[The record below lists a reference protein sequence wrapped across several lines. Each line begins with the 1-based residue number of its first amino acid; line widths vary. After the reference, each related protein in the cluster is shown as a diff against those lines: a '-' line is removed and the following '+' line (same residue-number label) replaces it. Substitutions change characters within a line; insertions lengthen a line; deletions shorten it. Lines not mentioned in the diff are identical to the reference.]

1 DFTPRTQ
8 WTLTLLVAGMWLACA
23 TIVREHVVRPLQTV
37 SNVLG
42 ALRERDYTLRARGS
56 NPEDALGLLLLELN
70 SLGDDL
76 RAQRLGAL
84 EATALLRRVME
95 EIDVAIFAFDAAHA
109 LRLVNRA
116 GAALLGRAP
125 EQLLGRDASSLG
137 LASSLAGDT
146 PRVDALA
153 FPGRAGR
160 WEVRRGMFRQSG
172 LPHQLLVLTDVSRA
186 LSDEERQAWK
196 RLIRVLSHE
205 LNNSL
210 APIKSIADSLL
221 ALITREPAPPDQRED
236 LRNGLGVIAG
246 RSESLSR
253 LMAAYAR
260 LARLPPPRLETVAI
274 EDWVRREVALETRR
288 PVAIRPGP
296 NVTIQADGGQLD
308 QLLINLVRNA
318 EDATL
323 AANGGVEGNTGHLE
337 AVQVVYDPAKVSYET
352 LLWTFWHN
360 IDPFQTDGQACDTGP
375 NYHTAVFVR
384 GADQRR
390 AASATR
396 QQIQG
401 RFHRDVATQILTA
414 GAFYAAE
421 EYHQDYAKKNPV
433 HYGMYRTGCGRD
445 RRLREIWG
453 DEAGKVSAI
462 VPPLRHTERGS
473 GGEVH

>member
-1 DFTPRTQ
+1 MASKSAARHERRVFWLVLLGGFPAVALALGLLWFGDFAPRTQ
-8 WTLTLLVAGMWLACA
+8 WTLTLLVAGVWLACA

-37 SNVLG
+37 SNVLA

-95 EIDVAIFAFDAAHA
+95 EIDVAIFAFDADHS
-109 LRLVNRA
+109 LRLVNRS

-125 EQLLGRDASSLG
+125 EQLLGRDAASLG

-146 PRVDALA
+146 PRVDTLT

-260 LARLPPPRLETVAI
+260 LARLPPPRLESVAI
-274 EDWVRREVALETRR
+274 QDWVRRVVALETRR
-288 PVAIRPGP
+288 PVAIRAGP

-318 EDATL
+318 VDATL
-323 AANGGVEGNTGHLE
+323 
-337 AVQVVYDPAKVSYET
+337 D
-352 LLWTFWHN
+352 
-360 IDPFQTDGQACDTGP
+360 
-375 NYHTAVFVR
+375 
-384 GADQRR
+384 
-390 AASATR
+390 
-396 QQIQG
+396 
-401 RFHRDVATQILTA
+401 A
-414 GAFYAAE
+414 GAVEVGWETRNGQLDVWVRDEGAGLADTANLFVPFYTTKPDGSGIGLALSRQIAE
-421 EYHQDYAKKNPV
+421 AHGGTLTLSNQV
-433 HYGMYRTGCGRD
+433 TGTGCEA
-445 RRLREIWG
+445 RLTLPVDSLSHDSSMR
-453 DEAGKVSAI
+453 S
-462 VPPLRHTERGS
+462 LS
-473 GGEVH
+473 

>member
-1 DFTPRTQ
+1 MVSKQSPRHERRVFWLALLGGFPAVALALGLLWFGDFTPRTQ
-8 WTLTLLVAGMWLACA
+8 WTLTMLVAGVWLACA
-23 TIVREHVVRPLQTV
+23 AIVREHVVRPLQTV
-37 SNVLG
+37 SNVLA

-125 EQLLGRDASSLG
+125 EQLLGRDAASLG

-146 PRVDALA
+146 PRVDTLT

-210 APIKSIADSLL
+210 APIKSIADSLRG
-221 ALITREPAPPDQRED
+221 IISREPAPPDQLED
-236 LRNGLGVIAG
+236 LRKGLGVIAS

-260 LARLPPPRLETVAI
+260 LARLPAPRLERVAI
-274 EDWVRREVALETRR
+274 QDWVRRVVALETRR
-288 PVAIRPGP
+288 PVTIRPGP
-296 NVTIQADGGQLD
+296 NVAIQADGGQLD

-318 EDATL
+318 VDATL
-323 AANGGVEGNTGHLE
+323 EANGAVEVGW
-337 AVQVVYDPAKVSYET
+337 ET
-352 LLWTFWHN
+352 RNGQLDIWVRDEGAGLADTANLFV
-360 IDPFQTDGQACDTGP
+360 PFYTTKPD
-375 NYHTAVFVR
+375 
-384 GADQRR
+384 
-390 AASATR
+390 
-396 QQIQG
+396 
-401 RFHRDVATQILTA
+401 
-414 GAFYAAE
+414 
-421 EYHQDYAKKNPV
+421 
-433 HYGMYRTGCGRD
+433 
-445 RRLREIWG
+445 
-453 DEAGKVSAI
+453 
-462 VPPLRHTERGS
+462 GS
-473 GGEVH
+473 GIGLALSRQIAEAHGGTLTLSNRSAQRGCEARLSLRLK

>member
-1 DFTPRTQ
+1 MVSKSAPRHEQRVFWLALLGGLPAVALALGLLWFGDFTPRTQ
-8 WTLTLLVAGMWLACA
+8 WTLTIVVAGVWLACA

-37 SNVLG
+37 SNVLA

-125 EQLLGRDASSLG
+125 EQLLGRDAASLG
-137 LASSLAGDT
+137 LAGSLSGDA
-146 PRVDALA
+146 PRVDTLT

-160 WEVRRGMFRQSG
+160 WEVRRGTFRQGG

-236 LRNGLGVIAG
+236 LRKGLGVIAS

-253 LMAAYAR
+253 LMATYAR
-260 LARLPPPRLETVAI
+260 LARLPPPRLERVAI
-274 EDWVRREVALETRR
+274 QDWVRRVIALETRR
-288 PVAIRPGP
+288 PVAVRPGP

-318 EDATL
+318 VDATL
-323 AANGGVEGNTGHLE
+323 EANGAVEVGWE
-337 AVQVVYDPAKVSYET
+337 ARNGQLDVWVRDEGAGLADTANLFV
-352 LLWTFWHN
+352 
-360 IDPFQTDGQACDTGP
+360 PFYTTKPD
-375 NYHTAVFVR
+375 
-384 GADQRR
+384 
-390 AASATR
+390 
-396 QQIQG
+396 
-401 RFHRDVATQILTA
+401 
-414 GAFYAAE
+414 
-421 EYHQDYAKKNPV
+421 
-433 HYGMYRTGCGRD
+433 
-445 RRLREIWG
+445 
-453 DEAGKVSAI
+453 
-462 VPPLRHTERGS
+462 GS
-473 GGEVH
+473 GIGLALSRQIAEAHGGTLTLSNRSAQRGCEARLSLPLK

>member
-1 DFTPRTQ
+1 MVSKATPRHERRVFWLALLGGFPAVALALGLLWFGDFTSRTQ
-8 WTLTLLVAGMWLACA
+8 WTLTVLVAGVWLACA

-37 SNVLG
+37 SNVLA

-56 NPEDALGLLLLELN
+56 NPDDALGLLLLELN

-84 EATALLRRVME
+84 EASALLRRVME

-137 LASSLAGDT
+137 LGGSLAGEA
-146 PRVDALA
+146 PRVDPLT

-160 WEVRRGMFRQSG
+160 WEVRRGRFRQGG

-186 LSDEERQAWK
+186 LSDEERQAWQ

-221 ALITREPAPPDQRED
+221 ALIAREPAPPDQRED
-236 LRNGLGVIAG
+236 LRKGLAVIGG

-260 LARLPPPRLETVAI
+260 LARLPPPRLERVVI
-274 EDWVRREVALETRR
+274 QDWVRRVVALETRR
-288 PVAIRPGP
+288 PVTLRPGP

-318 EDATL
+318 VDATL
-323 AANGGVEGNTGHLE
+323 ESNGAVEVGWETRNGQLDVWVRDEGAGLSDTANLFVPFYTTKPGGSGIGLALSRQIAE
-337 AVQVVYDPAKVSYET
+337 AHGGALT
-352 LLWTFWHN
+352 LSN
-360 IDPFQTDGQACDTGP
+360 
-375 NYHTAVFVR
+375 
-384 GADQRR
+384 R
-390 AASATR
+390 AAAGCEAHVTLP
-396 QQIQG
+396 
-401 RFHRDVATQILTA
+401 VLT
-414 GAFYAAE
+414 
-421 EYHQDYAKKNPV
+421 
-433 HYGMYRTGCGRD
+433 T
-445 RRLREIWG
+445 
-453 DEAGKVSAI
+453 
-462 VPPLRHTERGS
+462 
-473 GGEVH
+473 

>member
-1 DFTPRTQ
+1 MRPRHSACRVARCTAGSNGMASKPPPTLRHERRVFWLALLGGFPAVAVALGLLWFGDFTPRTQ
-8 WTLTLLVAGMWLACA
+8 WTLTLLVAGFWLACA
-23 TIVREHVVRPLQTV
+23 AIVREHVVRPLQTV
-37 SNVLG
+37 SNVLA

-109 LRLVNRA
+109 LRLVNRS
-116 GAALLGRAP
+116 GATVLGRPP
-125 EQLLGRDASSLG
+125 EQLLGRDAASLG

-274 EDWVRREVALETRR
+274 EDWVRRVVALETRR
-288 PVAIRPGP
+288 PVAIRP
-296 NVTIQADGGQLD
+296 
-308 QLLINLVRNA
+308 
-318 EDATL
+318 
-323 AANGGVEGNTGHLE
+323 
-337 AVQVVYDPAKVSYET
+337 
-352 LLWTFWHN
+352 
-360 IDPFQTDGQACDTGP
+360 
-375 NYHTAVFVR
+375 
-384 GADQRR
+384 
-390 AASATR
+390 
-396 QQIQG
+396 
-401 RFHRDVATQILTA
+401 
-414 GAFYAAE
+414 
-421 EYHQDYAKKNPV
+421 
-433 HYGMYRTGCGRD
+433 
-445 RRLREIWG
+445 
-453 DEAGKVSAI
+453 
-462 VPPLRHTERGS
+462 VPK
-473 GGEVH
+473 

>member
-1 DFTPRTQ
+1 MGSKPSPRPLRHERRVFWLALLGGFPAVALALGLLWFGDFTPRTQ
-8 WTLTLLVAGMWLACA
+8 WTLTLLVAGIWLACA
-23 TIVREHVVRPLQTV
+23 AIVREHVVRPLQTV
-37 SNVLG
+37 SNVLA

-70 SLGDDL
+70 SLGDDM

-109 LRLVNRA
+109 LRLVNRS

-125 EQLLGRDASSLG
+125 EQLLGRDAESLG
-137 LASSLAGDT
+137 LAGSLAGDA
-146 PRVDALA
+146 PRVDTLT

-160 WEVRRGMFRQSG
+160 WEVRRGTFRQGG

-221 ALITREPAPPDQRED
+221 ALTTREAATPDRRED
-236 LRNGLGVIAG
+236 LRKGLGVIAS

-260 LARLPPPRLETVAI
+260 LARLPPPRLESVAI
-274 EDWVRREVALETRR
+274 QDWVRRVVALETRR

-296 NVTIQADGGQLD
+296 NMTIQADGGQLD

-318 EDATL
+318 VDATL
-323 AANGGVEGNTGHLE
+323 DGNGAVEVGWEARNGQLDVWVRDEGAGLADTANLFV
-337 AVQVVYDPAKVSYET
+337 
-352 LLWTFWHN
+352 
-360 IDPFQTDGQACDTGP
+360 PFYTTKPD
-375 NYHTAVFVR
+375 
-384 GADQRR
+384 
-390 AASATR
+390 
-396 QQIQG
+396 
-401 RFHRDVATQILTA
+401 
-414 GAFYAAE
+414 
-421 EYHQDYAKKNPV
+421 
-433 HYGMYRTGCGRD
+433 
-445 RRLREIWG
+445 
-453 DEAGKVSAI
+453 
-462 VPPLRHTERGS
+462 GS
-473 GGEVH
+473 GIGLALSRQIAEAHGGTLTLSNQMSGSGCEARVTLPVD